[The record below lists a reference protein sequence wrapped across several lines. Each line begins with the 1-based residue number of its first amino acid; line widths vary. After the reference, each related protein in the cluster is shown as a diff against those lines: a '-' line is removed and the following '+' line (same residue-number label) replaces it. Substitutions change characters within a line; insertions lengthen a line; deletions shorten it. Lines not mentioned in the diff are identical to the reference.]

1 MKQNIQFLNDAWANL
16 DDVDE
21 VQIRSKQQ
29 AYNDTIAAEAD
40 IGLQIQHEVQQNIDN
55 SGFKLVTR
63 KPPKNRTSPRPLIS
77 KGSSSHLTRS
87 KVPSRHSQ

>member
-1 MKQNIQFLNDAWANL
+1 MKQNIQFLNNAWANL
-16 DDVDE
+16 EDVDE
-21 VQIRSKQQ
+21 DKIRSQQQ
-29 AYNDTIAAEAD
+29 AFVNTTIAETYID
-40 IGLQIQHEVQQNIDN
+40 FQIQHEVQQNIDN

-63 KPPKNRTSPRPLIS
+63 KPPKNRTLSKPLIS